1 MMAIFVMVSFPGGV
15 ARRGQLA
22 RDKASRLVQNLK
34 RLRCGGDAMEN
45 TYGQF
50 CTVSR
55 GAEVLCERWTP
66 LVVRELLCGS
76 KRFNDLHRG
85 VPRMSTSLLTQ
96 RLRRLEEFG
105 VVRRDVAGKVWEYSL
120 TEAGEDLRPIVM
132 ALGHWGARWIGSR
145 LRDDELDAGL
155 LMWDMRRFACIQ
167 EFPSSPVVIHFQFRD
182 ARAGERAWW
191 LVVEDGV
198 ADLCRDDPGRELTLV
213 VDASVRAL
221 TEVWAGDRTPAQALQ
236 SREIRVNGAK
246 RDAKDLWR
254 WLGTSAFA
262 PTRRA
267 AGRMSPGS
275 QFLTP

>member
-1 MMAIFVMVSFPGGV
+1 
-15 ARRGQLA
+15 
-22 RDKASRLVQNLK
+22 
-34 RLRCGGDAMEN
+34 MEN

-50 CTVSR
+50 CTVAR

-85 VPRMSTSLLTQ
+85 VPRMSTSLLAQ
-96 RLRRLEEFG
+96 RLTRLEEFG
-105 VVRRDVAGKVWEYSL
+105 IVRRAAAGKVWEYSL
-120 TEAGEDLRPIVM
+120 TAAGEELRPIVM

-155 LMWDMRRFACIQ
+155 LMWDIRRFACIP
-167 EFPSSPVVIHFQFRD
+167 EFPPRPIVINFQFRD
-182 ARAGERAWW
+182 ARTGEGSWW

-198 ADLCRDDPGRELTLV
+198 ADLCRTDPGRELTLV
-213 VDASVRAL
+213 VVSTLRAL
-221 TEVWAGDRTPAQALQ
+221 TEIWAGDRTPRQALA
-236 SREIRVNGAK
+236 SREIRVDGAE
-246 RDAKDLWR
+246 RDAVELWR

-267 AGRMSPGS
+267 RLASAARA
-275 QFLTP
+275 

>member
-1 MMAIFVMVSFPGGV
+1 
-15 ARRGQLA
+15 
-22 RDKASRLVQNLK
+22 
-34 RLRCGGDAMEN
+34 MEN

-50 CTVSR
+50 CTVAR

-105 VVRRDVAGKVWEYSL
+105 VVRRDAAGKVWEYSL

-155 LMWDMRRFACIQ
+155 LMWDMRRFACIP
-167 EFPSSPVVIHFQFRD
+167 EFPPRPVVINFQFRD
-182 ARAGERAWW
+182 ARAGEGAWW

-236 SREIRVNGAK
+236 SREIRVDGAK
-246 RDAKDLWR
+246 REAQALWR

-262 PTRRA
+262 STRRA
-267 AGRMSPGS
+267 VVRTSADGS
-275 QFLTP
+275 SVTR

>member
-1 MMAIFVMVSFPGGV
+1 
-15 ARRGQLA
+15 
-22 RDKASRLVQNLK
+22 
-34 RLRCGGDAMEN
+34 MEN
-45 TYGQF
+45 STGQF
-50 CTVSR
+50 CTVAR
-55 GAEVLCERWTP
+55 CAEVLCERWTP

-76 KRFNDLHRG
+76 RRFNDLHRG
-85 VPRMSTSLLTQ
+85 VPRMSTSLLAQ

-105 VVRRDVAGKVWEYSL
+105 IVGREAAGKVWEYRL
-120 TEAGEDLRPIVM
+120 TEAGEALRPIVM

-155 LMWDMRRFACIQ
+155 LMWDMRRFARVE
-167 EFPSSPVVIHFQFRD
+167 EFPPEPVVVHFRFRD

-198 ADLCRDDPGRELTLV
+198 ADLCRDDPGREPTLV

-221 TEVWAGDRTPAQALQ
+221 TEVWAGDLTPQQALR
-236 SREIRVNGAK
+236 SREIRVEGPRRKA
-246 RDAKDLWR
+246 DALWR

-267 AGRMSPGS
+267 AAREAARSAA
-275 QFLTP
+275 